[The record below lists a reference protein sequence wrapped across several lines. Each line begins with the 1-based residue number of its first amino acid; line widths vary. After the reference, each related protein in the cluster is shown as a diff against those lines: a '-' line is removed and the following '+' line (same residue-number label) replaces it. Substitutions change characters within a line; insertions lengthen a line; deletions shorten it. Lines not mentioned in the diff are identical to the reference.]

1 AAGRPVG
8 RGGGGAFGAWFGD
21 PGAFPPKKPR
31 RGKTGQK
38 RPRGTPPQ
46 APPPLRPARR
56 SIAAG
61 GPDPARLRRRFC
73 DGYHP
78 PMTAPGKGRFREV
91 QRRLRAEQGPFVPKP
106 VLPVIDEVVATV
118 LSQHT
123 SDTNSE
129 RAFAQLKERFSN
141 WEQVAAAP
149 AGQVA
154 DAIRCGGIADQK
166 ARRIQQIL
174 AAISEREGR
183 IDLGR
188 LHHLGDAAA
197 RTYLESLPGV
207 GPKTA
212 ACVLTFAMGRAAF
225 PVDPHVH
232 RVATRLGWL
241 PAKTAADRAHRLLGP
256 MVPADIRYDLHV
268 AMISHGRTVCRAQRP
283 RCAACVLND
292 LCAYGRQSAAPA
304 GQRQPPA
311 GGAGPGPAVSVAAR
325 TGPRSASGA
334 AAWSSEGRAGPSSAR
349 ALAHRCMSCPK
360 RGCGRMYAASAQHSP
375 PDGRLEVRGSCP
387 RSRLTRRSRRGRCSQ
402 ARAPAVTPSARRSL
416 KRR

>member
-1 AAGRPVG
+1 
-8 RGGGGAFGAWFGD
+8 
-21 PGAFPPKKPR
+21 
-31 RGKTGQK
+31 
-38 RPRGTPPQ
+38 
-46 APPPLRPARR
+46 
-56 SIAAG
+56 
-61 GPDPARLRRRFC
+61 
-73 DGYHP
+73 
-78 PMTAPGKGRFREV
+78 MTAPGKGRIREV

-197 RTYLESLPGV
+197 GTYLESLPGV

-225 PVDPHVH
+225 PVDTHVH

-311 GGAGPGPAVSVAAR
+311 G
-325 TGPRSASGA
+325 
-334 AAWSSEGRAGPSSAR
+334 WS
-349 ALAHRCMSCPK
+349 
-360 RGCGRMYAASAQHSP
+360 
-375 PDGRLEVRGSCP
+375 
-387 RSRLTRRSRRGRCSQ
+387 
-402 ARAPAVTPSARRSL
+402 
-416 KRR
+416 